1 MFLASYCIISMKS
14 FFDLSEI
21 QGAIFYRS
29 ILISRFY
36 QIMQLSANYSNT
48 VSHTKLQYV
57 SNLSVISIRDY
68 EGIMRYQW

>member
-1 MFLASYCIISMKS
+1 MFLASHCIISIKS

-36 QIMQLSANYSNT
+36 QILHFSANYSNT
-48 VSHTKLQYV
+48 ASHTKLQYV
-57 SNLSVISIRDY
+57 SNLSVISIWDY